1 MEELLRA
8 QWRAAVPAAA
18 GDISVA
24 GSALDDAITDL
35 LARYREPQRRYHTV
49 THLAAVLTTAEG
61 LLAQVAVDDP
71 AAVRL
76 ALFFH
81 DAVYDP
87 RSTTNEVDSADLS
100 RRVLS
105 ALGVARAACDAVA
118 ALVIATAGHEPP
130 GGIDPGA
137 ASVVLD
143 ADLAILAAE
152 PAAYSAYVAG
162 VRAEYSHIDDAG
174 WRAGRAAVLAEL
186 LRRSEIYRSP
196 PMRGR
201 EARAR
206 ANLTAELATLRS
218 A

>member
-1 MEELLRA
+1 M
-8 QWRAAVPAAA
+8 
-18 GDISVA
+18 
-24 GSALDDAITDL
+24 
-35 LARYREPQRRYHTV
+35 
-49 THLAAVLTTAEG
+49 
-61 LLAQVAVDDP
+61 
-71 AAVRL
+71 
-76 ALFFH
+76 
-81 DAVYDP
+81 
-87 RSTTNEVDSADLS
+87 
-100 RRVLS
+100 
-105 ALGVARAACDAVA
+105 A

-130 GGIDPGA
+130 GGIDPDA

-196 PMRGR
+196 PMRER
-201 EARAR
+201 EARAGQPDGR
-206 ANLTAELATLRS
+206 AGHPALRLTGARPRRQEMRAI

>member
-8 QWRAAVPAAA
+8 QWRAAVAAAA

-35 LARYREPQRRYHTV
+35 LARYREPHRRYHTV

-87 RSTTNEVDSADLS
+87 RSATNEVDSADLS

-118 ALVIATAGHEPP
+118 ALVIATARHEPP

-152 PAAYSAYVAG
+152 PAAYSAYVTG

-174 WRAGRAAVLAEL
+174 GGPAERPCWRSCSAA
-186 LRRSEIYRSP
+186 RRSIAAHPCESAR
-196 PMRGR
+196 RGR
-201 EARAR
+201 GP
-206 ANLTAELATLRS
+206 T
-218 A
+218 